1 MRLTFWGTRGSIAVP
16 GPDTVEYGGNTTC
29 IEIACPD
36 GGPDAGPVI
45 LDAGTGIR
53 ALGLSLARSMPVRC
67 AIFLTH
73 THWDHIQGLPFFV
86 PLFVPGN
93 TVDIHGTFDPIA
105 MKDLRAV
112 LDAQMDYNYFPVRAG
127 ELKAD
132 IRCQSLAEGQTVTHG
147 AARITPFLVNHTV
160 ITFGYK
166 VECGGRAVFFT
177 GDHERWAN
185 IYGPDDAFFEEYQA
199 IIDEKR
205 GELAAFL
212 RGVDVLV
219 ADGQYTRE
227 EFPAKAGWGHSSL
240 DMCVDLALEAGIP
253 RLFITHHEPT
263 RSDAALSALLADLR
277 ARRGGEGVDLAL
289 AREGTTVEV

>member
-16 GPDTVEYGGNTTC
+16 GPDTVTYGGNTTC
-29 IEIACPD
+29 LEIACPEAD
-36 GGPDAGPVI
+36 TATGPII

-53 ALGLSLARSMPVRC
+53 ALGLALARRMPIDC

-93 TVDIHGTFDPIA
+93 SVAIHGTFDPIA
-105 MKDLRAV
+105 LKDLRAV
-112 LDAQMDYNYFPVRAG
+112 LDAQMDYNYFPVRAE

-132 IRCQSLAEGQTVTHG
+132 IRCQSLAEGQSVDHG

-166 VECGGRAVFFT
+166 VECGGRSVCFT

-185 IYGPDDAFFEEYQA
+185 IYGPDDPFFEEYQA
-199 IIDEKR
+199 ILDEKR
-205 GELAAFL
+205 GELVEFL
-212 RGVDVLV
+212 RGADLLV

-227 EFPAKAGWGHSSL
+227 EYPAKTGWGHSSL
-240 DMCVDLALEAGIP
+240 DMCVDLAREAGVP

-263 RSDAALSALLADLR
+263 RGDEALSALLADLR
-277 ARRGGEGVDLAL
+277 ARRGGEGVDIDL
-289 AREGTTVEV
+289 AREGTTLEV